1 VQSGTETDTSNNFEN
16 LADSTANTGEET
28 YSDANEITE
37 ITKNQEEQLS
47 ESVGDMIEYF
57 TKSISDMSYIFEDI
71 KNVGQ
76 NSSDEIRNNLVDNIL
91 KYVDDTKVMRQQ
103 VRRVMQQ
110 RAQLQ
115 DSMLKQLYSLP
126 ISTEDAAKLEN
137 ALREQIKLRAGE
149 IPNVMNFPQVSK
161 FVPSF
166 NQN

>member
-1 VQSGTETDTSNNFEN
+1 VQSGTETDASSSSEN
-16 LADSTANTGEET
+16 LADSAVNTGEEV
-28 YSDANEITE
+28 YSDANEMIQE
-37 ITKNQEEQLS
+37 TKDKEEQLS

-57 TKSISDMSYIFEDI
+57 TKSIADMSNIFEDI

-76 NSSDEIRNNLVDNIL
+76 NSSDEIKNNLVDNIL
-91 KYVDDTKVMRQQ
+91 KYVDDTKMMRQQ
-103 VRRVMQQ
+103 VRHVMQL

-126 ISTEDAAKLEN
+126 ISAEDAAKLEKD
-137 ALREQIKLRAGE
+137 LREQIKLRVGE
-149 IPNVMNFPQVSK
+149 IPNAMNFPQVSK